1 MAGSP
6 LPSNSP
12 HRMECIEPPLDANL
26 KEQFVALW
34 EGIFETSYDFLET
47 VLKGGETGFNRDL
60 FYSISR
66 DGRTAATSHVTVPR
80 RDPTIGGLGEVATA
94 VGHRRQG
101 MAASTCARALQDFR
115 KCGGEAIF
123 LGTGNPDAARV
134 YHRLGWRKLCGSN
147 AMVALSRQQSPEAF
161 LVEYFRGGQPG
172 EIRPASPATRVPMIP
187 LIHTPHDWKVLDA
200 NVPLRSNRYEVQ
212 PSVMGLYPKYESLL
226 NTEGTWFELRC
237 DRGRIVGLATAR
249 LAEPA
254 VCRVD
259 GFAHALYQE
268 GWPDLIDAACR
279 WGSERGAAV
288 SEAAVC
294 AEDEEKLEAFRLLGF
309 AIDRTGQEMA
319 VGSQAIPS
327 HVLRKE
333 NRNGVTG

>member
-1 MAGSP
+1 
-6 LPSNSP
+6 
-12 HRMECIEPPLDANL
+12 
-26 KEQFVALW
+26 
-34 EGIFETSYDFLET
+34 
-47 VLKGGETGFNRDL
+47 
-60 FYSISR
+60 
-66 DGRTAATSHVTVPR
+66 
-80 RDPTIGGLGEVATA
+80 
-94 VGHRRQG
+94 
-101 MAASTCARALQDFR
+101 
-115 KCGGEAIF
+115 
-123 LGTGNPDAARV
+123 
-134 YHRLGWRKLCGSN
+134 
-147 AMVALSRQQSPEAF
+147 MVALSRQQSPEAF
-161 LVEYFRGGQPG
+161 LVDYFRGGKPG
-172 EIRPASPATRVPMIP
+172 ENRPASPATRVPMIP

-200 NVPLRSNRYEVQ
+200 NASLRSNRYEMQ

-268 GWPDLIDAACR
+268 GWPDLIDVACR
-279 WGSERGAAV
+279 WGSERGAKA

-294 AEDEEKLEAFRLLGF
+294 AEDEEKLEAFRQLGF
-309 AIDRTGQEMA
+309 AIDRAGQEMA